1 MVGDVTVVTAA
12 PEPQA
17 KNVADLTVDV
27 VQCFT
32 RHPLYFF
39 NSLPGRDGREPR
51 TREAY
56 EVSRPRQLRGP
67 GYLRP
72 AES

>member
-1 MVGDVTVVTAA
+1 MLGDVTVVTAA

-32 RHPLYFF
+32 RHLSRKRRTNDGAVPPLLEF
-39 NSLPGRDGREPR
+39 LAGAGTVARRVPVR
-51 TREAY
+51 
-56 EVSRPRQLRGP
+56 
-67 GYLRP
+67 
-72 AES
+72 